1 MKMKINFKTLSIGT
15 VLVLAMGFY
24 AFAPSPSLKK
34 EVEKPQVE
42 ILATSSAESLF
53 AFPPIGA
60 VGPNG
65 PQDCFDKDA
74 FVDFMWLT
82 PPTQVPQGHEVRW
95 SSTPQLPGLTPN
107 TGVNILNT
115 YYIPSWVTPGCY
127 LITAEERN
135 GSGVVVDVKSVM
147 IRIKAFPSDP
157 CEPCDG
163 APGGGGSGGGSG
175 GGCTSGP
182 ACPVNPTSTGGGDGA
197 A

>member
-1 MKMKINFKTLSIGT
+1 MNINFKTLSIGT
-15 VLVLAMGFY
+15 VLVLALGFY
-24 AFAPSPSLKK
+24 AFMPSPSVKN

-42 ILATSSAESLF
+42 ILATSSAESMF
-53 AFPPIGA
+53 ALPPIGA
-60 VGPNG
+60 VGPSG
-65 PQDCFDKDA
+65 PQDCFDRDS

-127 LITAEERN
+127 LITAEELN
-135 GSGVVVDVKSVM
+135 GSGVVVGQSSVM

-157 CEPCDG
+157 CEPCEG
-163 APGGGGSGGGSG
+163 APGGGGSGGG
-175 GGCTSGP
+175 
-182 ACPVNPTSTGGGDGA
+182 TGGGDEGDECIVCNPTGSGGGA

>member
-53 AFPPIGA
+53 ALPPIGA
-60 VGPNG
+60 VGPSG
-65 PQDCFDKDA
+65 PQDCFDKGT

-127 LITAEERN
+127 LITAEEWNSN
-135 GSGVVVDVKSVM
+135 GLVDFKSVM

-163 APGGGGSGGGSG
+163 APGGGGSGGG
-175 GGCTSGP
+175 CTSGP
-182 ACPVNPTSTGGGDGA
+182 ACDPVNPTSTGGGDGA